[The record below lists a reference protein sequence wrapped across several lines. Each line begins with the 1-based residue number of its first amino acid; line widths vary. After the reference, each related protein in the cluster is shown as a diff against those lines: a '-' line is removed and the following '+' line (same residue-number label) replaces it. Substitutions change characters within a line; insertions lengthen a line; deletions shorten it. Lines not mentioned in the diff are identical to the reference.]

1 MRIRAAASRMRMK
14 EIAIKS
20 HPIKSKLLVYET
32 QVRNLRKRLR
42 RDSGANVLTPPHST
56 PPPCCCLAASR
67 PRDAPNVSQEQTNAR
82 GSRTTRAPSSGHVPA
97 GGRERGGSRGA
108 ASPAPAAL
116 EGSAGGDGGFN
127 FAAFVASMGKAP
139 PAPAHMP
146 PPESVAAIEG
156 AIEDDVAESIAG
168 PSAGG
173 GFDFAAFAASLGAG
187 TQASVGTARE
197 APPPP
202 VRMGAAV
209 PPTMTILGPLAAFAA
224 PPPRKQPATA
234 LAPAPAPPP
243 VPVEEEEEEE
253 EEEIV
258 MAPIGF

>member
-42 RDSGANVLTPPHST
+42 RDPGANVLTPPHST
-56 PPPCCCLAASR
+56 PPPCCCLASSR

-108 ASPAPAAL
+108 ASPAPAAP

-127 FAAFVASMGKAP
+127 FAAFVASMGEAP
-139 PAPAHMP
+139 PAPAHAQGAWSAP
-146 PPESVAAIEG
+146 AAMH
-156 AIEDDVAESIAG
+156 
-168 PSAGG
+168 
-173 GFDFAAFAASLGAG
+173 
-187 TQASVGTARE
+187 R
-197 APPPP
+197 
-202 VRMGAAV
+202 GAA
-209 PPTMTILGPLAAFAA
+209 PLGPG
-224 PPPRKQPATA
+224 PRGEAGRAQGRC
-234 LAPAPAPPP
+234 
-243 VPVEEEEEEE
+243 VR
-253 EEEIV
+253 
-258 MAPIGF
+258 G